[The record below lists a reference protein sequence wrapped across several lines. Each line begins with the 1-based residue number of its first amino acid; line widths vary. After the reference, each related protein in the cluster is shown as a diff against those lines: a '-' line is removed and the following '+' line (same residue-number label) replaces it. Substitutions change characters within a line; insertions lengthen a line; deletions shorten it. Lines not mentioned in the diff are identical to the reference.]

1 MEGAR
6 CQVYWGIGSTRN
18 GRCLALFTEFRSL
31 SAGRFADPPFL
42 DANPLENIST
52 LRNMFAVI
60 EEGAII
66 DRQGFPNRKAL
77 TKLGSRHQHN
87 REKGFSVRIRG
98 SSDSKGPR

>member
-1 MEGAR
+1 M
-6 CQVYWGIGSTRN
+6 
-18 GRCLALFTEFRSL
+18 
-31 SAGRFADPPFL
+31 L

-66 DRQGFPNRKAL
+66 DRQGFPNHKAL

-87 REKGFSVRIRG
+87 REKGFRVGIRG
-98 SSDSKGPR
+98 SSDCKGPR

>member
-6 CQVYWGIGSTRN
+6 CQVYCGIGSTRK
-18 GRCLALFTEFRSL
+18 GCCLALFTKFPPSA
-31 SAGRFADPPFL
+31 AGRFADPPIL
-42 DANPLENIST
+42 EANPLENIST

-66 DRQGFPNRKAL
+66 DRQDFPNHKAL

-87 REKGFSVRIRG
+87 RENGFPVGIRG
-98 SSDSKGPR
+98 SSDCKGLR